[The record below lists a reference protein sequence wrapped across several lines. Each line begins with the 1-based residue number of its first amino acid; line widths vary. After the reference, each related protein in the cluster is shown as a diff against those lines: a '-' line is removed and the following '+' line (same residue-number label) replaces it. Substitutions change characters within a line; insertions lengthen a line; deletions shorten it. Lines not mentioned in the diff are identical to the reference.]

1 MPISVRH
8 VNTSG
13 WLPSNRE
20 MTVSKSDAEVLLPE
34 MRALR
39 GAAAHES
46 LVIRVVFSNLIVAA
60 MSIITHNT
68 RE

>member
-1 MPISVRH
+1 
-8 VNTSG
+8 
-13 WLPSNRE
+13 
-20 MTVSKSDAEVLLPE
+20 MTVSKSDAEVLLPV

-68 RE
+68 REQR